1 MHHKAIKAQIR
12 KQLKIRYLNWHR
24 LSKKEK
30 KAVAKKVL
38 NEVVANYDFKQE
50 VTTPVE
56 ELLGIETQLPTAAIM
71 NLDEMGRFIDSHK
84 NSVLFKLNSKKRH
97 PLHIKDEELRFID
110 DLLDDQIINKL
121 LAYKGYAPAMRDLFP
136 RSEERQVPGDQL
148 SQILWRRQS
157 L

>member
-38 NEVVANYDFKQE
+38 NKVVANYDFKQE

-84 NSVLFKLNSKKRH
+84 NSVLFKLNNY
-97 PLHIKDEELRFID
+97 
-110 DLLDDQIINKL
+110 Q
-121 LAYKGYAPAMRDLFP
+121 G
-136 RSEERQVPGDQL
+136 RSP
-148 SQILWRRQS
+148 
-157 L
+157 